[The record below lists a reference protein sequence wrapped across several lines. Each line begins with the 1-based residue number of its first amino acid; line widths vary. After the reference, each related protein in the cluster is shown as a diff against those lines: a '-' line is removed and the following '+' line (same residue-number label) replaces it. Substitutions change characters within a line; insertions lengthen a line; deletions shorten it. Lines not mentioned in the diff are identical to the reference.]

1 MARLS
6 PYLLYAAVAAS
17 STTAAIMPD
26 GTTEPP
32 PVVQAAPGI
41 ESVPNTATT
50 VQSVPA
56 RPPHGYAAEEMQ
68 KRAITQIQFWKERNF
83 RGQYAITTLDP
94 KVCYTFGG
102 PSWTQWDK
110 AIVAVNIASNGP
122 CRFYEYAAPL
132 SRLVMVLIQKSA
144 VADYQSGVTIATST
158 RSVRLST
165 GAQSRTSAS
174 TAGRGGPAP
183 SGAIELGTQ
192 SEPS

>member
-6 PYLLYAAVAAS
+6 LYLLYAAVAVS
-17 STTAAIMPD
+17 STAAAVMPD

-32 PVVQAAPGI
+32 PIVQAAPGI

-56 RPPHGYAAEEMQ
+56 RPLHGLAAEEMQ

-122 CRFYEYAAPL
+122 CRFYEGLYCDVNSLGPIEYGRPIEDL
-132 SRLVMVLIQKSA
+132 
-144 VADYQSGVTIATST
+144 GVYGWA
-158 RSVRLST
+158 RR
-165 GAQSRTSAS
+165 AS
-174 TAGRGGPAP
+174 SIRCD
-183 SGAIELGTQ
+183 
-192 SEPS
+192 